1 MDSLC
6 CQSCLN
12 VEFWLQVVLR
22 LTQTPNHEH
31 KNVRRLHAVWFC
43 LSFVRSL
50 IDGIWRLRHI
60 FVGVVVTVVVV
71 VVVVGLLFFF
81 TRTALC
87 SVFWCS
93 CWFSWLSAPFKNVVI
108 WTPTETSSCRRCQSD
123 SGRDSLTFWAAA
135 SLWLGTY
142 THVHTRRHTRTGEEG
157 IRPLPPSPP
166 VLRPASSHP
175 SCPPVPLLLLLVHSQ
190 RSRTKLCPTCQL
202 EELREKRKFCLKFKA
217 VFRGFLRSQHAWAVS

>member
-1 MDSLC
+1 MLPKLLECWIPGCRLYSGSLKH
-6 CQSCLN
+6 
-12 VEFWLQVVLR
+12 
-22 LTQTPNHEH
+22 PNHEH

-60 FVGVVVTVVVV
+60 FVVVTVVVV
-71 VVVVGLLFFF
+71 VVVVVGLLLFLFLPAP
-81 TRTALC
+81 RSALC
-87 SVFWCS
+87 FGVL

-135 SLWLGTY
+135 SLWLDTY
-142 THVHTRRHTRTGEEG
+142 THTRRHTHEPGRKGSAHSLHLHLSSAQHPP
-157 IRPLPPSPP
+157 IHPALPSLCSCSWCTARGRGPNS
-166 VLRPASSHP
+166 VLPASW
-175 SCPPVPLLLLLVHSQ
+175 
-190 RSRTKLCPTCQL
+190 RNW
-202 EELREKRKFCLKFKA
+202 EKKENFAFQFKA